1 MITFD
6 KTSGILISKQF
17 ENEPFYG
24 QIKSSLYRVCRSYHS
39 EDSLHY
45 QFYIE
50 GERFLKIP
58 RFFPVEVFTDCQV
71 EDKLLDGESINIE
84 DHIELRDDVQRS
96 MVNFMLSN
104 NRGLVQAPPGSG
116 KTVVCIKMVAER
128 KKKTFILVHRD
139 TLADQWKGPGNE
151 EGKQGFLDFT
161 NLKDEDISRL
171 TSASF
176 KEDLK
181 RPIIIST
188 VQTFLSLL
196 KRNKVEFLTF
206 INNANIGILI
216 GDEVHTSVG
225 APQFSECSI
234 HIPAKIVF
242 GLSATPYR
250 LDGNEDIIRYH
261 VGEVFVP
268 EGERKV
274 VGAKVT
280 VLLFEFGIPA
290 KSRGY
295 LYWGGEFQRSRY
307 LNMLKKAEPFM
318 SICKSLLKKF
328 SNDNKRVIF
337 VAERVKLLEEQYK
350 NLDTLD
356 KSRFFGSAKKDQ
368 LNFQVTF
375 STPGKIRDGVDAPS
389 KDVLIMTSP
398 ISNIEQMCGR
408 LEREYKGKERLVV
421 VDMVDLAFSRIRTTL
436 FTRMKYYEKKSW
448 EISFI
453 QILKDGTKKEITKKE
468 TIELI
473 KEK

>member
-1 MITFD
+1 MITLD
-6 KTSGILISKQF
+6 RTSGILIPRSF
-17 ENEPFYG
+17 ENEPFYE
-24 QIKSSLYRVCRSYHS
+24 QVKSSLYRICRAFHS
-39 EDSLHY
+39 EESFHY

-50 GERFLKIP
+50 GSRFLKVP

-71 EDKLLDGESINIE
+71 QDALPEGESISIE

-96 MVNFMLSN
+96 MVEFMLTHD
-104 NRGLVQAPPGSG
+104 RGLIQAPPASG
-116 KTVVCIKMVAER
+116 KTVVCIKMVAMR
-128 KKKTFILVHRD
+128 KKKTLILVHRD

-151 EGKQGFLDFT
+151 DGKQGFLDFT

-171 TSASF
+171 KSASF

-181 RPIIIST
+181 KPVIIST

-196 KRNKVEFLTF
+196 KRQRNDFLVEL
-206 INNANIGILI
+206 NNAGIGIVI
-216 GDEVHTSVG
+216 GDEVHTSIG
-225 APQFSECSI
+225 APQFAECSI
-234 HIPAKIVF
+234 HVPAKAVF

-280 VLLFEFGIPA
+280 VLLFEFGISA

-295 LYWGGEFQRSRY
+295 LFWGGEFQRSRY
-307 LNMLKKAEPFM
+307 FTMLKKTEPFM
-318 SICKSLLKKF
+318 SICRSLLKKF
-328 SNDNKRVIF
+328 SDDKKRVIF
-337 VAERVKLLEEQYK
+337 VAERVKLLEELYSS
-350 NLDTLD
+350 LDTLD

-368 LNFQVTF
+368 LKFQITF

-389 KDVLIMTSP
+389 KDVAILTSP

-408 LEREYKGKERLVV
+408 LEREFKGKERLVV
-421 VDMVDLAFSRIRTTL
+421 VDMVDLSFSRIRTTL
-436 FTRMKYYEKKSW
+436 FTRMKYYEKKNW
-448 EISFI
+448 DINFI
-453 QILKDGTKKEITKKE
+453 HILKDGTKKEITKKE
-468 TIELI
+468 AIELI
-473 KEK
+473 KE